1 MKRILEKWD
10 IIIGIVFLGYYVFL
24 ISLSSPI
31 AFKSVFLCLGLGLVV
46 YHLIRVKLTSK
57 NGKIILRIINSLI
70 IIGVIGFLFIESCI
84 ISYSKDNISE
94 ADYMIILG
102 AGLNGEDLSL
112 TLQQRLDKAIQ
123 YVQTYNKDIKIIV
136 SGGQGEDEL
145 VSEASA
151 MKKYLI
157 SQDIDDEQIYVEDK
171 STSTFENFKFS
182 YEKLDDIESRDIGEL
197 NIKVVTSDFHAF
209 RSNFIAERAGFKN
222 ITFYTNKTHK
232 PIIPAM
238 YTREAFAVI
247 KSILFDR

>member
-1 MKRILEKWD
+1 MKKILKKWD
-10 IIIGIVFLGYYVFL
+10 MIIGIVALLYYVFL

-31 AFKSVFLCLGLGLVV
+31 AFKSVFLCLGLFMVG
-46 YHLIRVKLTSK
+46 YHMIRVKFTSK
-57 NGKIILRIINSLI
+57 KGKVILRIMNSLI
-70 IIGVIGFLFIESCI
+70 IIGVIGFLTIESCI

-112 TLQQRLDKAIQ
+112 TLQQRLDKSIE
-123 YVQTYNKDIKIIV
+123 YIKVYNKDMQIVV

-151 MKKYLI
+151 MKKYLVLQGI
-157 SQDIDDEQIYVEDK
+157 NDKQIYVEDK

-182 YEKLDDIESRDIGEL
+182 YEKIDEIEQRPIDKL

-209 RSNFIAERAGFKN
+209 RSNFIAERAGFEN
-222 ITFYTNKTHK
+222 VTFYTNKTHK

-247 KSILFDR
+247 KSFLFDR